1 MSEETK
7 SQELKYYERLNI
19 QVLTIDKVKLLI
31 KRNVRNTLTC
41 WEKGKNIQRIA
52 FHIIGPAGVGKTD
65 ICKQIASE
73 LSAEMKEP
81 WKMIMVKAPVL
92 SRDDFLIP
100 FPVTSNGQT
109 KFKMLYSDFV
119 PIEET
124 SCGLFVVDEFGRG
137 DHNLQ
142 QLMWQIQNEFKIH
155 LRDFPKKWFVI
166 SIDNPDDQEYS
177 MDLLEDAAGLRRM
190 LHIYV
195 DVSAPAFLKYAKING
210 FHPAVIEF
218 IETHNEYLYDFQAQK
233 QGSVYAN
240 PASWEKVSDILWG
253 YEMTDGIKGNNLA
266 NLYDIESLASGMLN
280 ISKTR
285 MFIDFLKERKDI
297 NPQDVFR
304 TYGKVKREVQKLVDE
319 KDNVRLG
326 QLMSSFATY
335 LTVNRPTYG
344 NPEMKNINDFLLDIP
359 VDTAAIFLSTIDTLP
374 RQSQEFLYLT
384 RLHLSMM
391 DKFTE
396 YKKKFYEKMVQKSE
410 EASSLIDKAR

>member
-1 MSEETK
+1 MSEESK
-7 SQELKYYERLNI
+7 SQELKYNERLNI
-19 QVLTIDKVKLLI
+19 QTLTIDKVKLLI
-31 KRNVRNTLTC
+31 KRNIRNTLTC
-41 WEKGKNIQRIA
+41 WEKKKDVQRIT
-52 FHIIGPAGVGKTD
+52 FHIIGPAGVGKTQ
-65 ICKQIASE
+65 ICHQIAIE
-73 LSAEMKEP
+73 LTEEMKEP
-81 WKMIMVKAPVL
+81 WKIIMIKSPVL

-100 FPVTSNGQT
+100 FPVTDNGRT

-124 SCGLFVVDEFGRG
+124 SCGLFIIDEFGRG

-190 LHIYV
+190 LHICV
-195 DVSAPAFLKYAKING
+195 EVSAPAFLKYAKANG
-210 FHPAVIEF
+210 FHQAVIEF
-218 IETHNEYLYDFQAQK
+218 IETHNDYLYDFQSQK

-253 YEMTDGIKGNNLA
+253 YEMTDGIKGNNFS

-297 NPQDVFR
+297 NPQDVFKLYKNVR
-304 TYGKVKREVQKLVDE
+304 KEVLKLVDE
-319 KDNVRLG
+319 KDNVKLG
-326 QLMSSFATY
+326 QLMSSFVTF
-335 LTVNRPTYG
+335 LTVNRPSYG
-344 NPEMKNINDFLLDIP
+344 NPEMKNVTDFLLDIP
-359 VDTAAIFLSTIDTLP
+359 IDTAAIFLSTIDAFP
-374 RQSQEFLYLT
+374 RQGPEFLYLT
-384 RLHLSMM
+384 RLHLAMM
-391 DKFTE
+391 DKYVE

-410 EASSLIDKAR
+410 EASSLINKK

>member
-7 SQELKYYERLNI
+7 SQELRYSERLNI
-19 QVLTIDKVKLLI
+19 QTLTVDKVKLLI
-31 KRNVRNTLTC
+31 KRNIKNTLAC
-41 WEKGKNIQRIA
+41 WSKGKNIQKIA

-65 ICKQIASE
+65 ICKQIATE
-73 LSAEMKEP
+73 LTEETKES
-81 WKMIMVKAPVL
+81 WKMIMIKSPVL

-119 PIEET
+119 PIDET
-124 SCGLFVVDEFGRG
+124 SCGLFIIDEFGRG

-166 SIDNPDDQEYS
+166 SVDNPDDQEYS
-177 MDLLEDAAGLRRM
+177 MDFLEDAAGLRRM
-190 LHIYV
+190 LHICV
-195 DVSAPAFLKYAKING
+195 EVSAPAFLKYAKVNG
-210 FHPAVIEF
+210 FHLAVTEF

-233 QGSVYAN
+233 MGSVYAN

-253 YEMTDGIKGNNLA
+253 YEMTDGIKGNNFS
-266 NLYDIESLASGMLN
+266 NLQEIDSMASGLLN

-304 TYGKVKREVQKLVDE
+304 VYKNVRKEVLKLVNE

-326 QLMSSFATY
+326 QLMSSFVTF
-335 LTVNRPTYG
+335 LTVNKPGYG
-344 NPEMKNINDFLLDIP
+344 NPEMRNVTDFLLDTPI
-359 VDTAAIFLSTIDTLP
+359 DTAAVFLSTIDALP
-374 RQSQEFLYLT
+374 RQSPDFLYLT
-384 RLHLSMM
+384 KLHLAMM
-391 DKFTE
+391 DKYLD
-396 YKKKFYEKMVQKSE
+396 YKKKFYEKMVEKSE
-410 EASSLIDKAR
+410 QANSLIDKK